1 MEKWDLC
8 ILFFE
13 TQKKVKGK
21 CDWWIYGNC
30 LSVILAV
37 TAVMVGTP
45 TIVTE
50 ERHQCRNNSKLFI
63 NFKTAL
69 GQKHISEKIWHW
81 CRGSTLGFFHPQQH
95 CKRRKQIFMRML
107 HQPLLGIILGLGH
120 VYVVH
125 TMYMSVL
132 RQNCT
137 DICFE
142 SWWWGSW
149 HPHLRNLSTQAGRH
163 TNPQHKWNC
172 SNCETLYEVYTV
184 HCTHYIIS

>member
-1 MEKWDLC
+1 MWLLNIWKLPISDIGC
-8 ILFFE
+8 HR
-13 TQKKVKGK
+13 G
-21 CDWWIYGNC
+21 DG
-30 LSVILAV
+30 
-37 TAVMVGTP
+37 
-45 TIVTE
+45 
-50 ERHQCRNNSKLFI
+50 RHNHYCHRGRQHCRNNSKLCI
-63 NFKTAL
+63 NFKTGF

-107 HQPLLGIILGLGH
+107 HQPLPSIILVLGH

-163 TNPQHKWNC
+163 TNPQMELQQLWNTIWQWGKQC
-172 SNCETLYEVYTV
+172 T
-184 HCTHYIIS
+184 THYIIS